1 MPPWMWVRVL
11 WRGRNGSIVEVVMLN
26 LLRRGKDGEQRR
38 LEVDT
43 PFTVGYAV
51 FDCAKEEAV
60 ESHIRCRDGDK
71 PAKKAIQKAKKTD
84 TRPPKRTAQSIA
96 KGIIGTVKAEAGI
109 DRRRMR
115 WLPSVTTLACHAN
128 PTTYLGSAKVAVD
141 VVVGSLKRFVS
152 KVKNVL

>member
-1 MPPWMWVRVL
+1 
-11 WRGRNGSIVEVVMLN
+11 MLN

-109 DRRRMR
+109 DRA
-115 WLPSVTTLACHAN
+115 SDEV
-128 PTTYLGSAKVAVD
+128 VAERHD
-141 VVVGSLKRFVS
+141 TCVS
-152 KVKNVL
+152 CKPHYVFGVCKGGGGCGCWIPQKIRIKSEKCPIGKW